1 MNASG
6 KVFSNERFLSTKDAL
21 YTFLDRFD
29 SAKFVL
35 ESTGIWE
42 FIDEGIERRG
52 KQRATVA
59 TARKLLH
66 TIYWMLLTKEEF
78 HCQGFNL
85 VEKAASVNA

>member
-21 YTFLDRFD
+21 DTFLDRFD

-35 ESTGIWE
+35 ESTGIRE

-52 KQRATVA
+52 EQRATVA

-66 TIYWMLLTKEEF
+66 TIYWMLLTKERF